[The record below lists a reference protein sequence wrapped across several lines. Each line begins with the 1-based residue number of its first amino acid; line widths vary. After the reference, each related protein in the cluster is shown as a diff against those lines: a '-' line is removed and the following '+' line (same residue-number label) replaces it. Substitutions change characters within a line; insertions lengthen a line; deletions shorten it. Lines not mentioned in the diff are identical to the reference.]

1 MVSSTPPVFYF
12 QLPAYPR
19 TGSSLK
25 RFGCCCLYLKL
36 PDYFTILTFS
46 PSSFCETSSFA
57 LTVGL
62 RLVPGLIWHLL
73 TSKGY
78 HDVIPCS
85 NICFHFDIRSYLC
98 RIILRSLRVRLT
110 AFHSCSLYIYLIV
123 FCAVSGFCLLC
134 NITHTTLPYMQ
145 FLFVGSNVCRQLPS
159 DSPSRW
165 TPLLLANTKYCNSC
179 SGLAPYSL

>member
-19 TGSSLK
+19 AGSSLK

-36 PDYFTILTFS
+36 PDFFTILTFR

-110 AFHSCSLYIYLIV
+110 AFHSCSLCIYPGSVLCSIRLLFV
-123 FCAVSGFCLLC
+123 MQHHPHYPALYAVSVRRLECLPPASFRF
-134 NITHTTLPYMQ
+134 HFAVDTLA
-145 FLFVGSNVCRQLPS
+145 LG
-159 DSPSRW
+159 
-165 TPLLLANTKYCNSC
+165 
-179 SGLAPYSL
+179 